1 MKQKM
6 SRESGAGCV
15 ADAFANGPGAE
26 LCSDEPR
33 KRHWLRSSRF
43 CEWSRG

>member
-15 ADAFANGPGAE
+15 ADAFANGRGLSCAPASLFYEWPGG
-26 LCSDEPR
+26 LS
-33 KRHWLRSSRF
+33 
-43 CEWSRG
+43 WSKNF

>member
-15 ADAFANGPGAE
+15 ADTFANGRGLSCSLASLFYEWPWAE
-26 LCSDEPR
+26 MV
-33 KRHWLRSSRF
+33 
-43 CEWSRG
+43 

>member
-15 ADAFANGPGAE
+15 ADAFANDRG
-26 LCSDEPR
+26 LSCSPA
-33 KRHWLRSSRF
+33 SRF
-43 CEWSRG
+43 CEWPWAELV

>member
-15 ADAFANGPGAE
+15 ADAFANDPGAE
-26 LCSDEPR
+26 LCSGQPL
-33 KRHWLRSSRF
+33 LRMVPVLS
-43 CEWSRG
+43 WSKNF